1 MGKHFV
7 FAALAVGAMSLAAA
21 PTLASSTHTPS
32 TCGKGSSPPPTTCS
46 SNSCSN
52 SNSGDTGDTGDTA
65 GTPSTPGSG
74 SADGAI
80 LDHFQCYGLLCSAKF
95 QKRPVTLVDRYGT
108 CNVTLC
114 KLRSLCS
121 PADKNG
127 EDPSAVDDP
136 GNLVEYG
143 IHKDKPLD
151 RIKDQSVTNQF
162 GTVTVDLVSRQTLL
176 VPSSVSGAFTGGGGG
191 GSADGSMVDGSANGA
206 FPPHMTCYDV
216 RCSSGSHFDGP
227 RTVTVQDQFETV
239 SIIVQKP
246 WRLCVPTDKNGE
258 NPGIENSPDGLLCY
272 RTKSSGSLGRPSITF
287 DNQFGS
293 QSARVNQRQQFCVPS
308 QIGGG
313 STSTTTS
320 TSTSTT
326 MQGSTTSTTTPAS
339 PSGAFLGS

>member
-1 MGKHFV
+1 MGKHLV
-7 FAALAVGAMSLAAA
+7 LAALAVGAISLAAA
-21 PTLASSTHTPS
+21 PTHASSTKTPS
-32 TCGKGSSPPPTTCS
+32 TCGNNSPPSTTCS
-46 SNSCSN
+46 SGC
-52 SNSGDTGDTGDTA
+52 
-65 GTPSTPGSG
+65 PGSLPG

-80 LDHFQCYGLLCSAKF
+80 LDHFQCYGLLCDKKF

-108 CNVTLC
+108 TNVVLC
-114 KLRSLCS
+114 KLRTLCA

-151 RIKDQSVTNQF
+151 RITDQTVTNQF

-176 VPSSVSGAFTGGGGG
+176 VPSSVGGAFPGDG
-191 GSADGSMVDGSANGA
+191 GSADGAIVDGSANGA

-227 RTVTVQDQFETV
+227 RTVQVEDQFETV
-239 SIIVQKP
+239 TIIAQKP
-246 WRLCVPTDKNGE
+246 WRLCVPTDKNNE
-258 NPGIENSPDGLLCY
+258 SPGIENSSDGLLCY
-272 RTKSSGSLGRPSITF
+272 RTKSSGGLGRPSISW

-293 QSARVNQRQQFCVPS
+293 QSAKLNGRKQFCVPS

-313 STSTTTS
+313 GGSTTTTS
-320 TSTSTT
+320 TT
-326 MQGSTTSTTTPAS
+326 MPSGSTTSTTIPGS
-339 PSGAFLGS
+339 PSGAFPGS